1 MLISQNL
8 IFCLGV
14 DMGLSK
20 IEEVIEDASK
30 GKIFIL
36 VDDEDRENEGDL
48 CVLGEHASPEAI
60 NFMAKYGRGLICLSL
75 TRIQSEKLGLS
86 LMERRNEGRFETAF
100 TVSIEAS
107 DGVTTGISAGDRS
120 LTIKTAI
127 NLNVSKNEI
136 TTPGHVFPLIAK
148 DGGTLIRA
156 GHTEAIVDIAKLA
169 NSNPSGVICEIMK
182 DNGEMARL
190 PDLIKFSKKHKIK
203 IASISD
209 LISYRRKNEFYI
221 KRVSESILE
230 SKFGGVWRVIV
241 FKNIIDNSEHIAL
254 VKGVINKK
262 DTILVRVHALDL
274 LSDVLGDQSSHR
286 TGSELSSAMETISN
300 NKSGIIILIRD
311 LSSESLSKKFSRN
324 TNNSTRKL
332 KSIRDYGVG
341 AQILL
346 DLGVKN
352 MTILSNTKATAIGLD
367 GFGLSI
373 KSWKQVG

>member
-1 MLISQNL
+1 
-8 IFCLGV
+8 
-14 DMGLSK
+14 MGLSK
-20 IEEVIEDASK
+20 IEEVIEDASQ

-127 NLNVSKNEI
+127 NLNVSKHEI

-190 PDLIKFSKKHKIK
+190 PDLVKFSKKHQIK

-209 LISYRRKNEFYI
+209 LISYRRKNESYI

-254 VKGVINKK
+254 VKGVINNKN
-262 DTILVRVHALDL
+262 TILVRVHALDL

-324 TNNSTRKL
+324 TKNSTRNL
-332 KSIRDYGVG
+332 NSIRDYGVG

-373 KSWKQVG
+373 KSWKQLG

>member
-1 MLISQNL
+1 
-8 IFCLGV
+8 
-14 DMGLSK
+14 MGLSK

-36 VDDEDRENEGDL
+36 VDDENRENEGDL

-75 TRIQSEKLGLS
+75 TRTQSEKLGLS

-221 KRVSESILE
+221 KQ
-230 SKFGGVWRVIV
+230 
-241 FKNIIDNSEHIAL
+241 AL
-254 VKGVINKK
+254 W
-262 DTILVRVHALDL
+262 
-274 LSDVLGDQSSHR
+274 S
-286 TGSELSSAMETISN
+286 
-300 NKSGIIILIRD
+300 
-311 LSSESLSKKFSRN
+311 
-324 TNNSTRKL
+324 
-332 KSIRDYGVG
+332 Y
-341 AQILL
+341 
-346 DLGVKN
+346 
-352 MTILSNTKATAIGLD
+352 
-367 GFGLSI
+367 
-373 KSWKQVG
+373 

>member
-1 MLISQNL
+1 
-8 IFCLGV
+8 
-14 DMGLSK
+14 MGLSK

-156 GHTEAIVDIAKLA
+156 GHTEAVVDIAKLA

-209 LISYRRKNEFYI
+209 LISYRRKHEFYI
-221 KRVSESILE
+221 RRVSESILE
-230 SKFGGVWRVIV
+230 SKFGGIWRVIV

-254 VKGVINKK
+254 VKGMINKI

-311 LSSESLSKKFSRN
+311 LSSESLSNKFSRN
-324 TNNSTRKL
+324 TNISTKNL

-373 KSWKQVG
+373 KSWKQLG

>member
-1 MLISQNL
+1 
-8 IFCLGV
+8 
-14 DMGLSK
+14 
-20 IEEVIEDASK
+20 
-30 GKIFIL
+30 
-36 VDDEDRENEGDL
+36 
-48 CVLGEHASPEAI
+48 
-60 NFMAKYGRGLICLSL
+60 
-75 TRIQSEKLGLS
+75 
-86 LMERRNEGRFETAF
+86 
-100 TVSIEAS
+100 
-107 DGVTTGISAGDRS
+107 
-120 LTIKTAI
+120 
-127 NLNVSKNEI
+127 
-136 TTPGHVFPLIAK
+136 
-148 DGGTLIRA
+148 
-156 GHTEAIVDIAKLA
+156 
-169 NSNPSGVICEIMK
+169 MK

-203 IASISD
+203 ITSISD
-209 LISYRRKNEFYI
+209 LIAYRRKNEFYI

-324 TNNSTRKL
+324 TNNSTRNL